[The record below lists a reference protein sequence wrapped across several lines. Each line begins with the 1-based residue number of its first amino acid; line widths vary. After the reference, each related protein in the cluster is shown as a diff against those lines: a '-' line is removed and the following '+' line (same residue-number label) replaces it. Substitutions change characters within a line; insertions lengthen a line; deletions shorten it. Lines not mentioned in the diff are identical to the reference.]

1 MTEGRAATPG
11 SEPERS
17 VRAMLDDLVRS
28 ASAATGAAAEAT
40 VRVRRR
46 DGDRGLA
53 AVGDRAAACDGV
65 GDRAGGAAPWRAL
78 LDEPGEVVLPDLAE
92 ASAWPG
98 WRDAA
103 VAAGFGSAVV
113 VAAEVPRGGRVALS
127 LSLDAPGAAGPAEVR
142 RAAGFAGQVA
152 SLIALHSS
160 IPVRPAPAPAVLSAR
175 RSRAG
180 IEQAVGALMEVRG
193 CPEDEAR
200 HVLAVLAAEQG
211 RSVEAVAASVVEH
224 AARSVR
230 TARPAP
236 HAEALPD

>member
-1 MTEGRAATPG
+1 MSEGRAASPG

-17 VRAMLDDLVRS
+17 VRAMLEDLVRS
-28 ASAATGAAAEAT
+28 AAAATGAPAEAT

-46 DGDRGLA
+46 DGDHLLA
-53 AVGDRAAACDGV
+53 AVGDRAAACD
-65 GDRAGGAAPWRAL
+65 DADGGAPWRTV
-78 LDEPGEVVLPDLAE
+78 LDDPVAVVLPDLAG

-103 VAAGFGSAVV
+103 VSAGFGSAVV
-113 VAAEVPRGGRVALS
+113 VAAEVPRGGRVALG
-127 LSLDAPGAAGPAEVR
+127 LHLDAPGAAGPAEVR
-142 RAAGFAGQVA
+142 RTTGFAGQVA
-152 SLIALHSS
+152 SLIALHST

-180 IEQAVGALMEVRG
+180 VEQAVGALMEVRG

-200 HVLAVLAAEQG
+200 HVLAVLAVEQG

-230 TARPAP
+230 TPRPVP